1 MVQVLWN
8 PRRHIKEAG
17 PSKVRMHSVSNIMS
31 EIESKP
37 ETHYLVFT
45 DAGEEADD
53 QIALWYLHK
62 KARLTI
68 IFCGPDVAIQKKRQ
82 QAWEKLSESMDLWSY
97 FCLTLEAF
105 KNNHATYKYDAILQI
120 SPLFGFDS
128 DKISADKYVLMGSV
142 DNSVNCPKNSA
153 DLFRRFEGKPGTV
166 IVESAK
172 AATMRPSRKALL
184 TMPFALVDEM
194 ISVGFKV
201 MLQRCPSE
209 AGYAEGLINCDVG
222 RGANYTSV
230 ENMYQIVKGRP
241 QTTFCVR
248 EDIHEYIDSLKPSE
262 KIRETRIKMYKMYRS
277 LDEIFEMRIPVLTT
291 KTFPDFCKS
300 DSGAQAFNK
309 FRITALE
316 HGEILN
322 PMYDFYAAW
331 VLIHGTEKDQEFID
345 CEW

>member
-1 MVQVLWN
+1 MEKIQVLWN
-8 PRRHIKEAG
+8 PRRHIKEEDT
-17 PSKVRMHSVSNIMS
+17 SKVRMSDMS
-31 EIESKP
+31 

-68 IFCGPDVAIQKKRQ
+68 IFCGPSLEIQKKRQ
-82 QAWEKLSESMDLWSY
+82 DAWEKLSESMELWSY
-97 FCLTLEAF
+97 FCLTLESF
-105 KNNHATYKYDAILQI
+105 KNNYAPYKYDAILQI

-128 DKISADKYVLMGSV
+128 TTISTDKYVLMGSV
-142 DNSVNCPKNSA
+142 DNSVNCPKGSV
-153 DLFRRFEGKPGTV
+153 DLFRRFEGKPGTI

-184 TMPFALVDEM
+184 MMPVALVNEM
-194 ISVGFKV
+194 ISVGFRV
-201 MLQRCPSE
+201 MLQRCPAE

-230 ENMYQIVKGRP
+230 ENMYQAVKKKP
-241 QTTFCVR
+241 QTKFCVR
-248 EDIHEYIDSLKPSE
+248 EDIDEYIDSLKPSE
-262 KIRETRIKMYKMYRS
+262 KIRETRIKMYKMYMS
-277 LDEIFEMRIPVLTT
+277 LDEVLGRVPVLTT
-291 KTFPDFCKS
+291 KTFPDFLKS

-309 FRITALE
+309 FKILALE

-331 VLIHGTEKDQEFID
+331 VLINGTDSDQKFID